1 MSDNPL
7 AQITEGFTKP
17 VSKVAI
23 ALIDK
28 IGSATGIFYEPI
40 GTKREA
46 KAKAKAAKIHAES
59 EIEIAK
65 RHRQAEYEAIEE
77 ASDWFRKQQRNI
89 GGIIQ
94 KSLPYLNEDADV
106 SSMDEDMLAFMVD
119 KFRLVSDSEMQ
130 SLWAKILAGEANAH
144 GSFSKRTVHI
154 VSTLDKGDAEH
165 FAALHQFCWMNG
177 GSTIPIIFYF
187 DKLPEFYVEH
197 GFTNQILNHLE
208 DIGIIE
214 IYHGMLHRRAL
225 DFSSRDRDIFY
236 FERKFTA
243 PEDVSVLGTGPVSF
257 TKAGGELVTLSEVDP
272 LEGYYDYVIEYWEDE
287 IRRAR
292 EQQN

>member
-7 AQITEGFTKP
+7 VQITEGLTEP

-28 IGSATGIFYEPI
+28 IGSATGILYKPI
-40 GTKREA
+40 GIKREA
-46 KAKAKAAKIHAES
+46 KAEAEAAKIQAES

-65 RHRQAEYEAIEE
+65 RHRQAEDEAIEE
-77 ASDWFRKQQRNI
+77 ASDWFRKQQRNV

-94 KSLPYLNEDADV
+94 KSLPYVNEDADV
-106 SSMDEDMLAFMVD
+106 SSIDEDMLAFMVD

-130 SLWAKILAGEANAH
+130 SLWAKILAGEVNAH

-165 FAALHQFCWMNG
+165 FAALHRFCWRNS

-187 DKLPEFYVEH
+187 GKLPEFYVEH
-197 GFTNQILNHLE
+197 GFTDQILNHLE

-214 IYHGMLHRRAL
+214 IYRAVLHRKAF
-225 DFSSRDRDIFY
+225 DFSDTDKDIFY
-236 FERKFTA
+236 FGRKFTA
-243 PEDVSVLGTGPVSF
+243 PEDVSVLDAGPVSF
-257 TKAGGELVTLSEVDP
+257 TKAGRELVTLSEVDP
-272 LEGYYDYVIEYWEDE
+272 IEGYYDYVTKSWEEE
-287 IRRAR
+287 ILRAR
-292 EQQN
+292 EQQK